1 MINANSNPAPTDQV
15 VNPFGVTDRWT
26 AIPPRIRSV
35 LTWFGV
41 FVAVVVLKRDALLLP
56 ASWDE
61 SWAVL
66 PGGLWLSDNGFNI
79 LGLAKQPLH
88 FEFGPGTYALAPVT
102 WMTGIV
108 ATFARSTSVFL
119 VSLRLVH
126 MAIGAVGLREVYRF
140 ARPVWSPTASVVLVV
155 VTALVP
161 VMNAQLGFMYLEIPI
176 FTTGMLAINAGL
188 AGRWG
193 TATFWG
199 ALATSFKASGI
210 LPLGAI
216 VSAGFMAQRTME
228 SFRRSVL
235 VVLPAMAIGLI
246 PVLLD
251 KFVAMSERDLGHLL
265 WVSWLQIFRIPELAI
280 GLLFIV
286 LFGVLPDR
294 SDRSS
299 EPDVRLRLDTLSSLI
314 LMFIGFYLFALS
326 FVVRTFFLP
335 RYFIMI
341 VPFVLFAAWEVGAR
355 RFGPRVAAVATG
367 LLVVSMIINMSSTYL
382 LDPNEVTTVGL
393 ESSNAY
399 AESLLLTNT
408 ILDRALQTGDPVYLS
423 NNLWFRTQYPRLGY
437 VEVVPENAHLLT
449 ELNQDDPPDT
459 FVIVDSENSELV
471 DDALELLGD
480 QQDYAFVSATAS
492 RGILTARYVTFTRK
506 SG

>member
-1 MINANSNPAPTDQV
+1 M
-15 VNPFGVTDRWT
+15 TDRSVDDLSLNDRWK
-26 AIPPRIRSV
+26 ALPQRLRSV
-35 LTWFGV
+35 VTWLGV
-41 FVAVVVLKRDALLLP
+41 FVAIIVLKRDALLLP

-79 LGLAKQPLH
+79 LGLIRQPLH
-88 FEFGPGTYALAPVT
+88 FEFGPGTYSLAPVT

-108 ATFARSTSVFL
+108 ATFARTTNTFL
-119 VSLRLVH
+119 VSLRLLH
-126 MAIGAVGLREVYRF
+126 LAIGAVGLREVYRF
-140 ARPVWSPTASVVLVV
+140 ARPVWSSTASAALVA

-188 AGRWG
+188 SGRWG
-193 TATFWG
+193 KAAFWG

-216 VSAGFMAQRTME
+216 VSAGFMTQRTMDAL
-228 SFRRSVL
+228 RRSVL
-235 VVLPAMAIGLI
+235 VLLPAIAIGLI

-251 KFVAMSERDLGHLL
+251 KFVAMTERDLGHVL
-265 WVSWLQIFRIPELAI
+265 WVSWLQIFRIPEIAI
-280 GLLFIV
+280 ALLFIV
-286 LFGVLPDR
+286 LFGILPDR
-294 SDRSS
+294 SGRSS
-299 EPDVRLRLDTLSSLI
+299 ESGVRIRLDVMSSLI
-314 LMFIGFYLFALS
+314 LVFIGFYLFTLS
-326 FVVRTFFLP
+326 FVARTYFLP

-355 RFGPRVAAVATG
+355 RFGPRVAAVAAG
-367 LLVVSMIINMSSTYL
+367 LLVTSMIINQSSTYL

-408 ILDRALQTGDPVYLS
+408 ILDRALATGDPVYLS

-437 VEVVPENAHLLT
+437 VDVVPENARLLVD
-449 ELNQDDPPDT
+449 LNEDEPPDT
-459 FVIVDSENSELV
+459 FVVVDSENSELV
-471 DDALELLGD
+471 DDTLELFGD
-480 QQDYAFVSATAS
+480 RQDYTAVSATAD
-492 RGILTARYVTFTRK
+492 RGILTARYVTFTRT